1 MVIMRSADKTREQL
15 IGELTQ
21 MRHQIIELKTLEK
34 KLQQLESMLKELQCL
49 SGIADIAESPGVT
62 LDEIYQEVA
71 TLVTKS
77 YQYPEITCSRIT
89 IDGKEFST
97 DNYKE
102 TEWRQSADI
111 EANNATIG
119 KIEVNYLKERPAI
132 HAGPFLKT
140 ERLLIDTVAERLGQI
155 TECKRAETE
164 RRRLEQKA
172 HIMSRLAL
180 VGEIASGIAH
190 KINDPLTGVISFTS
204 LLMQKD
210 IPEDI
215 KGEVEIINEGSQQI
229 VNTVNRLLTFA
240 SQCEPEL
247 AYVDINHIIVS
258 TLDLRD
264 YEMKTSNIHVIT
276 RLDPDLPRTIADG
289 AQLQQVFL
297 NIIMNAETE
306 MKSAHGEGNL
316 FIKTETID
324 NTIRISFKDDGPGI
338 AKEDLERIFDPLFA
352 TRDVSQGIR
361 LGLSICHGII
371 TEHGGRLCAESVSG
385 KGATFIVEFPVVTKP
400 EESKPAEPVADEAE
414 MELPVVTEPEESKP
428 AEPVADET
436 ESLDKAQILVV
447 GSELP
452 ILQFVS
458 RVLTEEGHEVE
469 TVDNAQYAL
478 ERLKSKKCSLVLLD
492 TQPGASG
499 IELSELYES
508 IQKIAPPLAK
518 RVAFITSE
526 VTKANIKDFLNET
539 KAPHID
545 RPAVQDITRPL
556 AAKQLKT
563 EIDRILAQGA

>member
-1 MVIMRSADKTREQL
+1 MTMMRSANKTREQL

-21 MRHQIIELKTLEK
+21 MRQQVIELKTLEK
-34 KLQQLESMLKELQCL
+34 ELQHLEWTLKELQCL
-49 SGIADIAESPGVT
+49 SGIADIAESPGIA

-89 IDGKEFST
+89 VDGKEFST

-111 EANNATIG
+111 EANDATIG
-119 KIEVNYLKERPAI
+119 KVEVNYLEERPVI
-132 HAGPFLKT
+132 DEGPFLKT
-140 ERLLIDTVAERLGQI
+140 ERLLIDTVAERLGHI
-155 TECKRAETE
+155 SARKRAETE

-172 HIMSRLAL
+172 HIMSRLAF

-215 KGEVEIINEGSQQI
+215 KGDVEIINEGSQQI
-229 VNTVNRLLTFA
+229 VNVVNRLLTFA
-240 SQCEPEL
+240 SQCKPER

-306 MKSAHGEGNL
+306 MKLAHGEGNL

-352 TRDVSQGIR
+352 TREASQGIR

-371 TEHGGRLCAESVSG
+371 TEHGGRIYAESVSG
-385 KGATFIVEFPVVTKP
+385 KGATFIVE
-400 EESKPAEPVADEAE
+400 
-414 MELPVVTEPEESKP
+414 LPVVTEPEELKP

-436 ESLDKAQILVV
+436 ESVEKAQILVV
-447 GSELP
+447 GNELP

-478 ERLKSKKCSLVLLD
+478 ERLKSKKYSLVLLD

-499 IELSELYES
+499 IELIELYES
-508 IQKIAPPLAK
+508 IQKIAPPLAR
-518 RVAFITSE
+518 RVAFITNE
-526 VTKANIKDFLNET
+526 VIKANTKDFLNET